1 MLITTSIFVMKEDF
15 NTLQKEME
23 GKKKTNVKL
32 IRKNKKS
39 KRDYQ
44 LHLRL

>member
-1 MLITTSIFVMKEDF
+1 MLITTSIFVMKEYF

-32 IRKNKKS
+32 ENKKS
-39 KRDYQ
+39 KSKRNNQ
-44 LHLRL
+44 WHLRL